1 MTDLWSPSY
10 SILLIGRLLQGIS
23 TGIALPLMF
32 HIILNFT
39 PMHKRGTMMGV
50 GTLTTSIAPAIG
62 PTYGGIMTASLSWH
76 AIFLFL
82 LPILVL
88 SLIIGLY
95 AIPEISVKKTGA
107 LDIVSLIGVALLFS
121 GLLMFLNQ
129 IGSLASLLSLAVGIL
144 GLLIFYRQA
153 TRGKNPLV
161 RITVLKNKVF
171 VLFLCGFLVCQFLLL
186 GISFVLPNFVQIVFR

>member
-1 MTDLWSPSY
+1 MGHDNLLISDLHHGSFFQLSTKKLLDSEIIANLFFIAGLITDLWSPSY
-10 SILLIGRLLQGIS
+10 AVLLAGRLLQGVS

-82 LPILVL
+82 LPILII
-88 SLIIGLY
+88 SLVIGL
-95 AIPEISVKKTGA
+95 
-107 LDIVSLIGVALLFS
+107 
-121 GLLMFLNQ
+121 
-129 IGSLASLLSLAVGIL
+129 
-144 GLLIFYRQA
+144 
-153 TRGKNPLV
+153 
-161 RITVLKNKVF
+161 
-171 VLFLCGFLVCQFLLL
+171 
-186 GISFVLPNFVQIVFR
+186 

>member
-153 TRGKNPLV
+153 TRGKNPLSL
-161 RITVLKNKVF
+161 IH
-171 VLFLCGFLVCQFLLL
+171 
-186 GISFVLPNFVQIVFR
+186 I